1 LEAQFDAQ
9 FLQDTRDAFKAN
21 KQDNES
27 MRNLELASYFCEAIQ
42 TGELEHSPLIND
54 VDLFDFVD
62 KNKFFVHYVNSWRDS
77 ATDEFNSR
85 VLMEDGM
92 CMTFNQISVNSI
104 FRNDTVDPKFLKQF
118 KQVSAKMEPQSWSI
132 ETGYTSD
139 GTHFYPLKSLV
150 NGPESGFAVEMV
162 VRHHLRDAQ
171 GNIDKQCRS
180 NPEFIKIALHHP
192 AEVAL
197 KTSFV
202 KMPIYKSVSM
212 MVKPKITTTSDSLK
226 SYDPEV

>member
-1 LEAQFDAQ
+1 
-9 FLQDTRDAFKAN
+9 
-21 KQDNES
+21 
-27 MRNLELASYFCEAIQ
+27 
-42 TGELEHSPLIND
+42 
-54 VDLFDFVD
+54 
-62 KNKFFVHYVNSWRDS
+62 
-77 ATDEFNSR
+77 
-85 VLMEDGM
+85 
-92 CMTFNQISVNSI
+92 
-104 FRNDTVDPKFLKQF
+104 
-118 KQVSAKMEPQSWSI
+118 
-132 ETGYTSD
+132 
-139 GTHFYPLKSLV
+139 
-150 NGPESGFAVEMV
+150 MV

-212 MVKPKITTTSDSLK
+212 MVKPKITKTSDSLK